1 MKKGHVV
8 VALSGGVDSAVAA
21 ALLLEQGYQVSGATL
36 HLWSP
41 PGESEEQLQ
50 ERFADPRAICQ
61 QLGITHH
68 LLDRRD
74 QFRRTI
80 VDEFLQEYLQGHT
93 PNPCVVC
100 NREIKWRFM
109 LALVEELGAD
119 LLATGHYARLL
130 RQGEQTQLARAL
142 HTAKD
147 QSYALWNLPLE
158 ALRQTLFPLGELA
171 KSETRR
177 LAANLNLPVKD
188 NPESQD
194 ICFIPEGDYGNFL
207 RDQYPREMAAVQPG
221 PIQDES
227 GNIIGRHRGIPY
239 YTIGQRKGLGIA
251 LGQPHFISAIDA
263 KANAITITTGEGLFR
278 CGLRAGRV
286 NWQIPPP
293 QLPFHAFA
301 RIRYHDPGADCLITP
316 LTRETVEVRFDTARR
331 AITPGQSVVFYQN
344 DVVLGGG
351 IIGESFE

>member
-119 LLATGHYARLL
+119 LLATGHYAR
-130 RQGEQTQLARAL
+130 
-142 HTAKD
+142 
-147 QSYALWNLPLE
+147 
-158 ALRQTLFPLGELA
+158 
-171 KSETRR
+171 
-177 LAANLNLPVKD
+177 
-188 NPESQD
+188 
-194 ICFIPEGDYGNFL
+194 
-207 RDQYPREMAAVQPG
+207 
-221 PIQDES
+221 
-227 GNIIGRHRGIPY
+227 
-239 YTIGQRKGLGIA
+239 
-251 LGQPHFISAIDA
+251 
-263 KANAITITTGEGLFR
+263 
-278 CGLRAGRV
+278 
-286 NWQIPPP
+286 
-293 QLPFHAFA
+293 
-301 RIRYHDPGADCLITP
+301 
-316 LTRETVEVRFDTARR
+316 
-331 AITPGQSVVFYQN
+331 
-344 DVVLGGG
+344 
-351 IIGESFE
+351 